1 MIKKVNNDR
10 SKMKKS
16 EKLKPTQSYR
26 FSVRDLVIIAILCSL
41 GGVMSTY
48 VKYIANIINIGFGV
62 PFGAAQIVAGLHVL
76 WLILCY
82 GLVRKFGTGTL
93 AGFLKGVIELF
104 TGNPHGITVVLISGI
119 EGIFVDLGMAA
130 FRKKHAIYSYGIS
143 AGLAAASEVF
153 VFYPLF
159 LPSMPVWFIIA
170 TSLLAFGSG
179 VVFGGFFGTG
189 TLELVHM
196 SKVVKIPN
204 WHPKLIG
211 LDSLHQQK
219 MPQIPNSD
227 PIEPNVPN
235 ESNEPNELKVPKE
248 NILLKMHRRPLYIA
262 SLVFIVFFIVGG
274 VAFYLTIPNL
284 LDDSLT
290 CRVEGDVNEPYDY
303 DPKDFKNKQ
312 VTIKT
317 DLSGS
322 YTIEGEKEY
331 TGVPL
336 NLIVNHSDPKNAI
349 SKIKV
354 IGSDGY
360 TIEFDWE
367 NVRNDNEIILIEE
380 NEKLRLIAGDYDL
393 SYSVKLVDRIVIR

>member
-1 MIKKVNNDR
+1 MDKNNNNKKQNR
-10 SKMKKS
+10 SNLKKD
-16 EKLKPTQSYR
+16 YR

-62 PFGAAQIVAGLHVL
+62 PFGAAQLVAGLHVL
-76 WLILCY
+76 WLVLCY

-104 TGNPHGITVVLISGI
+104 TGNPHGITVVLISSI
-119 EGIFVDLGMAA
+119 EGIFIDLGMAG

-159 LPSMPVWFIIA
+159 LPSMPIWFLIG

-189 TLELVHM
+189 TLELIHLARVAR
-196 SKVVKIPN
+196 IPN
-204 WHPKLIG
+204 WKQSESGLNQENIRELNNVNPTKKSLLKKIRTKPLYAASFAFILFFLIG
-211 LDSLHQQK
+211 GIIYYS
-219 MPQIPNSD
+219 
-227 PIEPNVPN
+227 
-235 ESNEPNELKVPKE
+235 
-248 NILLKMHRRPLYIA
+248 
-262 SLVFIVFFIVGG
+262 
-274 VAFYLTIPNL
+274 TIPDIF
-284 LDDSLT
+284 DDKLT
-290 CRVEGDVNEPYDY
+290 CKIEGEVNDPYEYNPD
-303 DPKDFKNKQ
+303 DFKNAE
-312 VTIKT
+312 VTIET

-322 YTIEGEKEY
+322 YTVEGKKEY

-336 NLIVNHSDPKNAI
+336 NLIINRSKPKDNI
-349 SKIKV
+349 TKIEV

-360 TIEFDWE
+360 TMEFEWD
-367 NVRNDNEIILIEE
+367 EIISDNRTILIQEE
-380 NEKLRLIAGDYDL
+380 DMLRLIAGNYDL
-393 SYSVKLVDRIVIR
+393 SYSVKLVNRIVIK